1 MEKKAISEIM
11 EKYAA
16 GEFTMEEVNEKL
28 KNWSARR
35 FMAESNVKAICTTD
49 DPIDDLQWHKKMA
62 ADPTM
67 PARVLPAFRPDRM
80 YIVINGKRAELGG
93 YIAAAQAGIG
103 NGDYSGVFHPKMIQV
118 LL

>member
-1 MEKKAISEIM
+1 MLALADSGNRLIEPFSGLPVLVVNAAEIWGLLDA
-11 EKYAA
+11 EERRVVRENDTETALPGLRWVLA
-16 GEFTMEEVNEKL
+16 GT
-28 KNWSARR
+28 
-35 FMAESNVKAICTTD
+35 VKGSG
-49 DPIDDLQWHKKMA
+49 M
-62 ADPTM
+62 
-67 PARVLPAFRPDRM
+67 LPAFRPDRM